1 MSTFAMSTFKNAP
14 NLDFAN
20 QAHRAALHDAL
31 LRLDELVQLQKLRS
45 LPIFAGSLHES
56 SEVISREDPS
66 QSAIRLGEVHY
77 TTPEQVECALTYLE
91 QQTHPWRNITTRERV
106 TMTLRLADILEEQRC
121 MLAALMIRESGKPWK
136 EADADVSEAVDFC
149 RYYAGLMQELNEG
162 LSIDLP
168 GQENSTNYWPRGRVA
183 VISPWNFPLAILCGM
198 TIAAL
203 ITGNQAVIKPAEQSS
218 LIGFEFVRALEQA
231 GFPTSSFA
239 FLPGAGDVV
248 GKMLVESALIDMICF
263 TGSKEVG
270 LHIIESAAKNRTRQR
285 SIKKVV
291 AEMGGKNCIIVD
303 SDADIDAAVS
313 GILYSS
319 FGYSGQKCSAC
330 SRVIIVGDH
339 YDRICARLQEAA
351 KDLPIGPSVNP
362 ETIVGPLID
371 EESRTRV
378 LQKIA
383 QAETE
388 ATLLFKGDAPSTGHF
403 VPVTIFKDAPRDSSI
418 WKEELFAPVLAI
430 SKAHSFFEAVLTASE
445 SEFALTGA
453 VFSRHPEHIEYAK
466 RHFEV
471 GNLYIN
477 QGSTGALVARQPFGG
492 FKLSG
497 CGAKAGG
504 HNYLLQFLNERTV
517 TENTMRKGYT
527 PELA

>member
-1 MSTFAMSTFKNAP
+1 MSILKNTP

-20 QAHRAALHDAL
+20 PSNRAALHDAL
-31 LRLDELVQLQKLRS
+31 LRVDELVQLQKLKA
-45 LPIFAGSLHES
+45 LPMFGGSLHES
-56 SEVISREDPS
+56 SEVIFREDPS
-66 QSAIRLGEVHY
+66 HASTRLGDVHY

-91 QQTHPWRNITTRERV
+91 QQTHSWRNITTHQRV
-106 TMTLRLADILEEQRC
+106 TMTLRLADIIEEQRC
-121 MLAALMIRESGKPWK
+121 MLSALMIRESGKPWK
-136 EADADVSEAVDFC
+136 EADADVSEAIDFC
-149 RYYAGLMQELNEG
+149 RYYAGLMEELQDG
-162 LSIDLP
+162 SSFDLP
-168 GQENSTNYWPRGRVA
+168 GQENSTNYRPRGRVA
-183 VISPWNFPLAILCGM
+183 VIAPWNFPLAILCGM
-198 TIAAL
+198 TVGAL
-203 ITGNQAVIKPAEQSS
+203 VTGNQAVIKPAEQSS
-218 LIGFEFVRALEQA
+218 LIGFEFARALELA
-231 GFPTSSFA
+231 GFPSSAFA
-239 FLPGAGDVV
+239 LLPGAGDIV
-248 GKMLVESALIDMICF
+248 GKMLVESPLIDMICF

-270 LHIIESAAKNRTRQR
+270 LHIIESAAKSKPRQR
-285 SIKKVV
+285 SIKKVL

-303 SDADIDAAVS
+303 SDADLDAAIS

-330 SRVIIVGDH
+330 SRVIVVGEH
-339 YDRICARLQEAA
+339 YDRVCARLQDAA
-351 KDLPIGPSVNP
+351 KDLHIGPSVNP

-378 LQKIA
+378 MQKIA
-383 QAETE
+383 KAETE
-388 ATLLFKGDAPSTGHF
+388 NKLLFKGEAPTTGHF
-403 VPVTIFKDAPRDSSI
+403 VPVTIFKDVPRDSSI

-430 SKAHSFFEAVLTASE
+430 ARANSFFEAVLTASD

-477 QGSTGALVARQPFGG
+477 QGTTGAIVARQPFGG

-504 HNYLLQFLNERTV
+504 HNYLLQFLNERTI

>member
-1 MSTFAMSTFKNAP
+1 MPIFKNTP

-20 QAHRAALHDAL
+20 PSHRAALHDAL
-31 LRLDELVQLQKLRS
+31 LRVDELVQLHKLRA
-45 LPIFAGSLHES
+45 LPMFGGSLHES
-56 SEVISREDPS
+56 SEVIFREDPS
-66 QSAIRLGEVHY
+66 HSATRLGDVHY
-77 TTPEQVECALTYLE
+77 TTPEQVECALTYLD
-91 QQTHPWRNITTRERV
+91 QQIHPWRNVATRERV
-106 TMTLRLADILEEQRC
+106 TMTLRLADIIEEQRC

-136 EADADVSEAVDFC
+136 EADADVSEAIDFC
-149 RYYAGLMQELNEG
+149 RYYAGLMEELDEG
-162 LSIDLP
+162 FSIDLP
-168 GQENSTNYWPRGRVA
+168 GQENATNYWPRGRVA
-183 VISPWNFPLAILCGM
+183 VIAPWNFPLAILCGM
-198 TIAAL
+198 TVGAL
-203 ITGNQAVIKPAEQSS
+203 VTGNQAVIKPAEQSS
-218 LIGFEFVRALEQA
+218 LIGFEFARALELA
-231 GFPTSSFA
+231 GFPPSSFA
-239 FLPGAGDVV
+239 FLPGAGDIV
-248 GKMLVESALIDMICF
+248 GKMLVESPSIDMICF

-270 LHIIESAAKNRTRQR
+270 LHIIESAAKCRPRQR
-285 SIKKVV
+285 SIKKVI

-303 SDADIDAAVS
+303 SDADLDAAIS

-330 SRVIIVGDH
+330 SRVIVVGEH
-339 YDRICARLQEAA
+339 YERVCARLQEAA
-351 KDLPIGPSVNP
+351 KDLQIGPSANP

-371 EESRTRV
+371 QESRDRV
-378 LQKIA
+378 MQKIA
-383 QAETE
+383 KAETE
-388 ATLLFKGDAPSTGHF
+388 ARLLFKGEAPGTGHF
-403 VPVTIFKDAPRDSSI
+403 VPVTIFKDVPKDSSI

-430 SKAHSFFEAVLTASE
+430 ARANSFFEAVLTASD

-453 VFSRHPEHIEYAK
+453 VFSRHPQHIEYAK

-477 QGSTGALVARQPFGG
+477 QGTTGALVARQPFGG